1 MTLHGSIS
9 TYISSIAVSLLMLMP
24 SAACAK
30 DDGNKAANDSVPLFC
45 GFAVSADLVGPV
57 QMLIGDYGQ
66 YEAALRINLK
76 DRYFPIVE
84 LGIGKADHDDD
95 VTNIKYKTSAP
106 YFKIGADFNL
116 LKNKHD
122 VYRLYAGAR
131 YAFTSYKY
139 DLSHP
144 GMKDPV
150 WGNTAP
156 YEAEGV
162 KCSCQWLEAV
172 IGVDAKMFG
181 PVHLGWSLRYRS
193 RLSHDDGALGNSWYV
208 PGFGKSGGS
217 NIGGTFNVIIDI

>member
-9 TYISSIAVSLLMLMP
+9 TYISSIAVSLLMLVP

-139 DLSHP
+139 GLSHP

>member
-9 TYISSIAVSLLMLMP
+9 TYISSIAVSLLMLVP

-144 GMKDPV
+144 GMEDPV

>member
-9 TYISSIAVSLLMLMP
+9 TYISSIAVSLLMLVP

-30 DDGNKAANDSVPLFC
+30 DDANKAANDSVPLFC

-139 DLSHP
+139 DLSHS

>member
-1 MTLHGSIS
+1 
-9 TYISSIAVSLLMLMP
+9 MLVP

-144 GMKDPV
+144 GMEDPV